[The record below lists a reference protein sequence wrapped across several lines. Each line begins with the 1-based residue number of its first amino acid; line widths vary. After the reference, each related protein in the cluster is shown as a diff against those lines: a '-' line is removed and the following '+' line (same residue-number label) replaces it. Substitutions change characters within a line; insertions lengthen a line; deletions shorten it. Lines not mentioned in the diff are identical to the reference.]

1 MKVILKQ
8 DHDLLGDDGQIIDV
22 KNGYARNYLIPNGIA
37 IMANKSNLKSHE
49 EITRQKSRKTDKVA
63 ADSNK
68 LADVLSTHSFEFI
81 VKAGE
86 DDRLFGSIT
95 SQTIHELLEE
105 KGFVTVERK
114 KILLK
119 EPIKSLGEHE
129 VEIKLPQS
137 VIAKIKIN
145 VVKEGSDPEEKVSEE
160 IITETEKNQEVNGEI
175 QTENNPEVK
184 AEEVN
189 IPDENQDEINEETKQ
204 ETE

>member
-49 EITRQKSRKTDKVA
+49 EITRQRSRKTDKIA

-68 LADVLSTHSFEFI
+68 LAITLSGYSFDFK

-86 DDRLFGSIT
+86 DDKLFGSIT
-95 SQTIHELLEE
+95 SQMIHELLEE

-119 EPIKSLGEHE
+119 DPIKSLGEHE

-145 VVKEGSDPEEKVSEE
+145 VIKESIEPELKVSKTSTDSIIEPEPLVEE
-160 IITETEKNQEVNGEI
+160 VDNAETNSEAKVDEVNLSDDN
-175 QTENNPEVK
+175 TEESS
-184 AEEVN
+184 
-189 IPDENQDEINEETKQ
+189 EETK
-204 ETE
+204 

>member
-49 EITRQKSRKTDKVA
+49 EITRQRSRKTDKIA

-68 LADVLSTHSFEFI
+68 LAVTLSAHSFDFM
-81 VKAGE
+81 VKAG
-86 DDRLFGSIT
+86 DDDKLFGSIT
-95 SQTIHELLEE
+95 SQMIHELLEE

-119 EPIKSLGEHE
+119 DPIKSLGEHE

-137 VIAKIKIN
+137 VIAKIKVN
-145 VVKEGSDPEEKVSEE
+145 VLKESLESDLKLSNTSTDSVIESEPLVEEVDNTETSSEAKVDELNLSDDNTEESSEE
-160 IITETEKNQEVNGEI
+160 
-175 QTENNPEVK
+175 VK
-184 AEEVN
+184 
-189 IPDENQDEINEETKQ
+189 
-204 ETE
+204 